1 MKSRMRLAWW
11 REVSVRGGRAGWL
24 LANRLQCN
32 LHSYGWISNVGV
44 LYKGIW
50 LPAELHDMQLAHWR
64 VATNTIVCNHT
75 DMDVCTDTQRHSVWF
90 ICWIIKNIQISDTLR
105 HTLHSWHAVQVPCLP
120 YLALCLPRVPVNQRA
135 LALPLATQLWYLP
148 KTSLIIAFNPANAP
162 GGWGQTRVCF
172 REDGM
177 RLETRV
183 TPSAQL
189 CRHTNI
195 SVVVQLL
202 MLTCTVY

>member
-1 MKSRMRLAWW
+1 MLDY
-11 REVSVRGGRAGWL
+11 
-24 LANRLQCN
+24 Q
-32 LHSYGWISNVGV
+32 
-44 LYKGIW
+44 
-50 LPAELHDMQLAHWR
+50 
-64 VATNTIVCNHT
+64 
-75 DMDVCTDTQRHSVWF
+75 
-90 ICWIIKNIQISDTLR
+90 NIQISDTLR

-135 LALPLATQLWYLP
+135 LALLLATQLWYLP

-162 GGWGQTRVCF
+162 GGWGQTRVCPQQRCF

-189 CRHTNI
+189 GRHTNI
-195 SVVVQLL
+195 SVVMLTYAQSARLCCSPWDVIAPMIKIHRFLFHMSYALWIQDLQICHLVQLL
-202 MLTCTVY
+202 NMKKHEV

>member
-1 MKSRMRLAWW
+1 MKSRMRRVWW

-50 LPAELHDMQLAHWR
+50 LPAELHDMQLAPWR
-64 VATNTIVCNHT
+64 VATNTIACNHT

-90 ICWIIKNIQISDTLR
+90 IQISDTLR

-135 LALPLATQLWYLP
+135 FALPLATQLWYLP

-162 GGWGQTRVCF
+162 GGWGQSGVSGTWRS
-172 REDGM
+172 M
-177 RLETRV
+177 KYRLRLIFDIKRRAV
-183 TPSAQL
+183 SAK
-189 CRHTNI
+189 HYY
-195 SVVVQLL
+195 
-202 MLTCTVY
+202 LT